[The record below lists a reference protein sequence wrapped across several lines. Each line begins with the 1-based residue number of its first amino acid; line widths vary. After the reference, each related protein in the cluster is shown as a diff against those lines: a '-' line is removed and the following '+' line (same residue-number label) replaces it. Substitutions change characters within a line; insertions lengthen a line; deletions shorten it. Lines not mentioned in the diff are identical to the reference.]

1 MNVLR
6 IGETT
11 HGSDFQVFR
20 KNGYFHYLLLIVET
34 PMLLETDGEWKE
46 VPPLSAILF
55 LPGQRHS
62 YRAFGERYTDCWM
75 HIESDTPLL
84 FEGFPF
90 GKPIPL
96 GAGERFLS
104 LFRIMIGEFYSAR
117 RNRVSVLDSLLSALL
132 EMLSSEIGVSGTQFY
147 PFLSLREEVFR
158 FPEKPWNVTDAAK
171 RMCLSGGHFQV
182 LYKRYFS
189 TTFLSDVIASRVQA
203 AEELLLSTDESV
215 SAIAER
221 CGYLNEEHFIRQFR
235 KMTGT
240 TPHRFRLNAEEQK

>member
-1 MNVLR
+1 
-6 IGETT
+6 
-11 HGSDFQVFR
+11 
-20 KNGYFHYLLLIVET
+20 
-34 PMLLETDGEWKE
+34 MLLETDGEWQE

-62 YRAFGERYTDCWM
+62 YHAFGESYIDCWM

-158 FPEKPWNVTDAAK
+158 FPENPSVPEDDGNDAAPFPNE
-171 RMCLSGGHFQV
+171 CGGAE
-182 LYKRYFS
+182 
-189 TTFLSDVIASRVQA
+189 IARS
-203 AEELLLSTDESV
+203 
-215 SAIAER
+215 ER
-221 CGYLNEEHFIRQFR
+221 ANRGLFAFC
-235 KMTGT
+235 
-240 TPHRFRLNAEEQK
+240 